1 MAELADAPDLGS
13 GVFDV
18 GVQVPSAAPKSTR
31 LERVLSILIICI
43 IRGCDMKY
51 STVIFDLDGTIL
63 NSLDDL
69 YSSVNFALNKNSFPL
84 RSKEEVR
91 SFVGNGARKLVER
104 AVPAGLDADIIQ
116 RVFDDFITHY
126 RDNCTNETAPYDGIC
141 DLLKELKD
149 LGVKTAVVSNKADF
163 AVRQLCDRYFPNLLD
178 ISLGEKEG
186 IKTKPDPAAVLEV
199 MRKLGATHDSAVYV
213 GDSEVDI
220 ETAVNASLPCISVDW
235 GFKTKE
241 FLASHNAEIIVS
253 TVEELKKKL
262 LS

>member
-1 MAELADAPDLGS
+1 MRY
-13 GVFDV
+13 
-18 GVQVPSAAPKSTR
+18 K
-31 LERVLSILIICI
+31 
-43 IRGCDMKY
+43 
-51 STVIFDLDGTIL
+51 TVIFDLDGTIL

-69 YSSVNFALNKNSFPL
+69 YSSINFALDKNSYPL
-84 RSKEEVR
+84 RTKEEVR

-104 AVPAGLDADIIQ
+104 AVPKNTDADMVQ
-116 RVFDDFITHY
+116 KVFDDFITHY

-141 DLLKELKD
+141 DLLKDLKD

-163 AVRQLCDRYFPNLLD
+163 AVGQLCDRYFPSLLD

-186 IKTKPDPAAVLEV
+186 IKTKPDPSAVLEV
-199 MRKLGATHDSAVYV
+199 MKELGAAHESTVYV

-220 ETAVNASLPCISVDW
+220 ETALNASLPCISVDW

-241 FLASHNAEIIVS
+241 FLVSHNAKIIVS
-253 TVEELKKKL
+253 TVEELRKTL

>member
-1 MAELADAPDLGS
+1 
-13 GVFDV
+13 
-18 GVQVPSAAPKSTR
+18 
-31 LERVLSILIICI
+31 
-43 IRGCDMKY
+43 MKY

-69 YSSVNFALNKNSFPL
+69 HSSVNFALNKNSFPL

-91 SFVGNGARKLVER
+91 SFVGNGVRKLIER
-104 AVPAGLDADIIQ
+104 AVPSGIDTDMIQ
-116 RVFDDFITHY
+116 KVINDFITHY

-163 AVRQLCDRYFPNLLD
+163 AVGYLCDRYFPNLFD
-178 ISLGEKEG
+178 ISMGEKEG

-199 MRKLGATHDSAVYV
+199 MNKLGATHDSTVYV

-220 ETAVNASLPCISVDW
+220 ETAHNASIPCISVDW

-241 FLASHNAEIIVS
+241 FLESHNAQIIVS
-253 TVEELKKKL
+253 TVEELKNTL